1 MAEENN
7 DEFYTYDRKN
17 EVRIVFPKYRDET
30 GSWRYKFKGIYTF
43 NRELSDKTK
52 KAVWEKVGES
62 IDLKQYFQ

>member
-1 MAEENN
+1 MI
-7 DEFYTYDRKN
+7 DG
-17 EVRIVFPKYRDET
+17 IVFPKYRDET